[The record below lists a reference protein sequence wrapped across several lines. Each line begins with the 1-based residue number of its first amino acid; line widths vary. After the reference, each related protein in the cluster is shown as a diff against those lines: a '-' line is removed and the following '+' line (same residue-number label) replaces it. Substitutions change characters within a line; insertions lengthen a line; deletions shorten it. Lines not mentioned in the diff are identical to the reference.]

1 MTYETPSNTY
11 ISVVGAGPVTDNHHL
26 EKAREIGNKIISNV
40 EKVIV
45 GKRDLVQL
53 GVAALFSRG
62 HILIEG
68 VPGVGK
74 TMFARSISRSLGVT
88 FGRIQC
94 TADLLPS
101 DITGVY
107 IFDQST
113 REFNFRPGPVM
124 AHIVLVDEIN
134 RASPKTQS
142 ALLECMEEHQI
153 TVEGVSHP
161 MPNPFLVLATRNPTE
176 HGGTFPLPET
186 ELDRFLLRVQMDYPT
201 PEEEISILEQQLPI
215 HPIDAVEQV
224 ADEED
229 ILFAQAAVRGIYVD
243 RLVKEYIVG
252 LVNATRQHQSVY
264 LGASPRASLG
274 LLSLAQSRALLED
287 RDFVVPDDVKT
298 VAPAV
303 LGHRMV
309 LTADGRT
316 SMSEDETI
324 VQIVDSVPVPGTIA
338 VERFPFPR
346 QRSQAEG

>member
-1 MTYETPSNTY
+1 MN
-11 ISVVGAGPVTDNHHL
+11 DNHHL
-26 EKAREIGNKIISNV
+26 EQAREIGNRIVSNV
-40 EKVIV
+40 EKVII

-74 TMFARSISRSLGVT
+74 TMLARSISRSLGVT

-113 REFNFRPGPVM
+113 REFNFRAGPVM

-142 ALLECMEEHQI
+142 ALLECMEERQI
-153 TVEGVSHP
+153 TIEGTTHP
-161 MPNPFLVLATRNPTE
+161 MPDPFLVLATRNPTE

-201 PEEEISILEQQLPI
+201 PEEEISILEQQMPV

-229 ILFAQAAVRGIYVD
+229 ILSAQAAVRGIYVD

-274 LLSLAQSRALLED
+274 LLSLAQSRALLQD

-324 VQIVDSVPVPGTIA
+324 AQIVDSVPVPGNIA

-346 QRSQAEG
+346 QRSQEEG

>member
-1 MTYETPSNTY
+1 VN
-11 ISVVGAGPVTDNHHL
+11 DNHHL
-26 EKAREIGNKIISNV
+26 EQAREIGNRIVSNV

-74 TMFARSISRSLGVT
+74 TMLARSISRSLGVT

-113 REFNFRPGPVM
+113 REFNFRAGPVM

-142 ALLECMEEHQI
+142 ALLECMEERQI
-153 TVEGVSHP
+153 TIEGTTHP
-161 MPNPFLVLATRNPTE
+161 MPDPFLVLATRNPTE

-201 PEEEISILEQQLPI
+201 PEEEISILEQQMPV
-215 HPIDAVEQV
+215 HPIDAMEQV

-229 ILFAQAAVRGIYVD
+229 ILSAQAAVRGVYVD

-274 LLSLAQSRALLED
+274 LLSLAQSRALLQD
-287 RDFVVPDDVKT
+287 RDFVLPDDVKT

-324 VQIVDSVPVPGTIA
+324 AQIVDSVPVPGNIA

-346 QRSQAEG
+346 LRSQEEG

>member
-1 MTYETPSNTY
+1 MN
-11 ISVVGAGPVTDNHHL
+11 DNHHL
-26 EKAREIGNKIISNV
+26 EQAREIGNRIVSNV

-74 TMFARSISRSLGVT
+74 TMLARSISRSLGVT

-113 REFNFRPGPVM
+113 REFNFRAGPVM

-142 ALLECMEEHQI
+142 ALLECMEERQI
-153 TVEGVSHP
+153 TIEGTTHP
-161 MPNPFLVLATRNPTE
+161 MPDPFLVLATRNPTE

-201 PEEEISILEQQLPI
+201 PEEEISILEQQMPV

-229 ILFAQAAVRGIYVD
+229 ILSAQAAVRGIYVD

-274 LLSLAQSRALLED
+274 LLSLAQSRALLQD

-324 VQIVDSVPVPGTIA
+324 AQIVDSVPVPGNIA

-346 QRSQAEG
+346 QRSQEEG

>member
-1 MTYETPSNTY
+1 MN
-11 ISVVGAGPVTDNHHL
+11 DNHHL
-26 EKAREIGNKIISNV
+26 EQAREIGNRIVSNV

-74 TMFARSISRSLGVT
+74 TMLARSISRSLGVT

-113 REFNFRPGPVM
+113 REFNFRAGPVM

-142 ALLECMEEHQI
+142 ALLECMEERQI
-153 TVEGVSHP
+153 TIEGTTHP
-161 MPNPFLVLATRNPTE
+161 MPDPFLVLATRNPTE

-201 PEEEISILEQQLPI
+201 PEEEISILEQQMPV
-215 HPIDAVEQV
+215 HPIDAMEQV

-229 ILFAQAAVRGIYVD
+229 ILSAQAAVRGVYVD

-274 LLSLAQSRALLED
+274 LLSLAQSRALLQD
-287 RDFVVPDDVKT
+287 RDFVLPDDVKT

-324 VQIVDSVPVPGTIA
+324 AQIVDSVPVPGNIA

-346 QRSQAEG
+346 LRSQEEG